1 MVDTGIRITSLK
13 QILGYNKPV
22 KRIPPH
28 PTFYIILTVLLFL
41 STACSAEVT
50 VPDTPTPTPQII
62 ITSTLPPTLTPR
74 PSATPEPPTPTVAF
88 VPVEGQTTSQLN
100 VRNAPSETGDLLGTV
115 EIFTNV
121 QIVGKDPTSGWWMI
135 VHPESPSGTGW
146 ITAQFV
152 QATDTQDVP
161 VIGGGT
167 TGNSQG
173 TNNTP
178 QAETGPTVEAGS
190 AVPPSGE
197 ANLDLATALP
207 DGDSAQSPAVSISM
221 SKTTVSTFNY
231 SSDISSPEGD
241 PEDWIQFVLEGEPGQ
256 QHIVAV
262 TLNCTGS
269 GPLNVEL
276 IQNESL
282 LQGWSDIFC
291 GHPSQLQLYL
301 FVGAPYYLRLIPDQ
315 GNTSI
320 NYIAY
325 TVIVQLTK

>member
-1 MVDTGIRITSLK
+1 M
-13 QILGYNKPV
+13 
-22 KRIPPH
+22 KRIPPQ
-28 PTFYIILTVLLFL
+28 PTFYIILTTLLL
-41 STACSAEVT
+41 VSTACSAEV
-50 VPDTPTPTPQII
+50 VPPPDTPTSTPQII
-62 ITSTLPPTLTPR
+62 ITSTLPPTQTPR
-74 PSATPEPPTPTVAF
+74 PSATPPPHTPTVAF
-88 VPVEGQTTSQLN
+88 VPIEGQTTSQLN
-100 VRNAPSETGDLLGTV
+100 VRNTPSETGDLLGIV
-115 EIFTNV
+115 EIFAKV

-135 VHPESPSGTGW
+135 VYPESPSGTGW

-161 VIGGGT
+161 VIGGGG
-167 TGNSQG
+167 TGSSQG
-173 TNNTP
+173 ANPTP
-178 QAETGPTVEAGS
+178 QAGTGPTAGAGS
-190 AVPPSGE
+190 AVPHSGE
-197 ANLDLATALP
+197 APLGLATALQ

-221 SKTTVSTFNY
+221 SKTGVRTFNY
-231 SSDISSPEGD
+231 SSDISLPEGD
-241 PEDWIQFVLEGEPGQ
+241 AEDWIQFVLEGESGQ
-256 QHIVAV
+256 QNIVAV

-301 FVGAPYYLRLIPDQ
+301 FVGAPYYLRLTPAK

-325 TVIVQLTK
+325 TVIVQLAQ